1 MADKLNAGPH
11 CTLCADQ
18 LVRDRN
24 YIGNSATRVTVGAAQ
39 LCPTH
44 DLAGP
49 VTAYSVRVR
58 EAFGHG

>member
-1 MADKLNAGPH
+1 MADRLNTGPH

-39 LCPTH
+39 VCPTH

-49 VTAYSVRVR
+49 RGAYSARVL
-58 EAFGHG
+58 EAIGHP